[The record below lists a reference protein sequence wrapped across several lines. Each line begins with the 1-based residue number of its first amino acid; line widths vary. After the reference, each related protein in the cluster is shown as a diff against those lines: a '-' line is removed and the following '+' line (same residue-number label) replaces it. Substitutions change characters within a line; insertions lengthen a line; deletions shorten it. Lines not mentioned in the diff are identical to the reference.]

1 MTISKFI
8 FKNFISNINNYL
20 IYFLSSI
27 VSVSIFFLFISI
39 KDILRKSLDRGNI
52 NSLILGVMILVAVIS
67 CIFTRYAFKVYIKTR
82 YKDYGMLVLLGMNK
96 RFIYLF
102 VLIECTSISL
112 ISTIIGIFI
121 GNISLSLL
129 FKILQIFG
137 AVSDYIYYNPLNNCL
152 IVFILFIFIF
162 VISIGSILY
171 KLKNSSILNFFNY
184 SVTEE
189 YKNNKYWFLG
199 FIGIILVIGAISI
212 LFYNIKN
219 YLLHAINS
227 MIICILGIRIIIL
240 FWGDIA
246 LKLLKSNKKLYYK
259 KLLSYNNLY
268 YRFNKNRDIIFISFL
283 INFLMLIILGG
294 LFSDYIGKNLSDF
307 YNEEYPYDVVYVSNT
322 EIKTDIIEYEFK
334 ELDLYTNIKY
344 KFITMP
350 VYGTYNEERRY
361 WEDHI
366 DYLYQVISITDFN
379 YLSNSNKVLNNGEI
393 LLVEQTQTLDH
404 LDFNLSDYPNMYIKL
419 GSNLEKYKIKEI
431 FSKILIGRRRIEK
444 CSHLIVAS
452 DEDYKSIMDNNQVPN
467 EIIIY
472 NFSNKDSNKL
482 KLLSKSLARF
492 EANHNNI
499 SVYDKDMIISNEKNE
514 DLFLNLIFLFLG
526 LLLSLCLGCIIYFK
540 ISSEF
545 TLILDKYMFLFK
557 LGMDKKHIKMTLG
570 EEIGVNFIIPI
581 FISAILSY
589 PYYLIVM
596 GFYINFAIDVKTVDF
611 IICNLCFII
620 VLIICVLLQLLYYKF
635 LKCKLIKSVM
645 SNCDR

>member
-1 MTISKFI
+1 MTIRKFI

-199 FIGIILVIGAISI
+199 FIGVILVIGAISI
-212 LFYNIKN
+212 LFSNIKN
-219 YLLHAINS
+219 YVLHAIKS

-294 LFSDYIGKNLSDF
+294 IFSDYISKNLSDF
-307 YNEEYPYDVVYVSNT
+307 YNEGHPYDVVYVSNT

-350 VYGTYNEERRY
+350 VYGTYDEERRY

-366 DYLYQVISITDFN
+366 DYLYQVISITDYN

-393 LLVEQTQTLDH
+393 LLVEQTDTLDH

-419 GSNLEKYKIKEI
+419 GSNLKKYKIKEI
-431 FSKILIGRRRIEK
+431 FSKILIGRRRIET

-526 LLLSLCLGCIIYFK
+526 LLLSLCLCCIIYFK

-589 PYYLIVM
+589 PYYFIFM
-596 GFYINFAIDVKTVDF
+596 GFHINFAINVKTVDF
-611 IICNLCFII
+611 IICNFCFII

>member
-1 MTISKFI
+1 MTIRKFI

-67 CIFTRYAFKVYIKTR
+67 CVFTRYAFKVYIKTR
-82 YKDYGMLVLLGMNK
+82 YKDYGMLVLLGMDK

-171 KLKNSSILNFFNY
+171 KLRNSSILNFFNY

-199 FIGIILVIGAISI
+199 FIGVILVIGAISI
-212 LFYNIKN
+212 LFSNIKN
-219 YLLHAINS
+219 YVLHAIKS

-294 LFSDYIGKNLSDF
+294 IFSDYISKNLSDF
-307 YNEEYPYDVVYVSNT
+307 YNEGHPYDVVYVSNT

-350 VYGTYNEERRY
+350 VYGTYDEESLY

-366 DYLYQVISITDFN
+366 DYLYQVISITDYN

-393 LLVEQTQTLDH
+393 LLVEQTDTLDH

-419 GSNLEKYKIKEI
+419 GSNLEKYEIEEI
-431 FSKILIGRRRIEK
+431 FSKILIGHGIEK
-444 CSHLIVAS
+444 CSRLIVAS

-514 DLFLNLIFLFLG
+514 NLFLNLIFLFLG

-589 PYYLIVM
+589 PYYFIFM
-596 GFYINFAIDVKTVDF
+596 GFHINFAINVKTVDF

>member
-1 MTISKFI
+1 MTIRKFI

-67 CIFTRYAFKVYIKTR
+67 CVFTRYAFKVYIKTR
-82 YKDYGMLVLLGMNK
+82 YKDYGMLVLLGMDK

-171 KLKNSSILNFFNY
+171 KLRNSSILNFFNY

-199 FIGIILVIGAISI
+199 FIGVILVIGAISI
-212 LFYNIKN
+212 LFSNIKN
-219 YLLHAINS
+219 YVLHAIKS

-294 LFSDYIGKNLSDF
+294 IFSDYISKNLSDF
-307 YNEEYPYDVVYVSNT
+307 YNEGHPYDVVYVSNT

-350 VYGTYNEERRY
+350 VYGTYDEESLY

-419 GSNLEKYKIKEI
+419 GSNLEKYKIEEI
-431 FSKILIGRRRIEK
+431 FSKILIGHGIEK
-444 CSHLIVAS
+444 CSRLIVAS

-492 EANHNNI
+492 EANYNNI
-499 SVYDKDMIISNEKNE
+499 NVYDKDMIISNEKNE
-514 DLFLNLIFLFLG
+514 NLFLNLIFLFLG

-540 ISSEF
+540 ISSES

-589 PYYLIVM
+589 PYYFIFM
-596 GFYINFAIDVKTVDF
+596 GFHINFAINVKTVDF

>member
-1 MTISKFI
+1 MTIRKFI

-67 CIFTRYAFKVYIKTR
+67 CVFTRYAFKVYIKTR
-82 YKDYGMLVLLGMNK
+82 YKDYGMLVLLGMDK

-171 KLKNSSILNFFNY
+171 KLRNSSILNFFNY

-199 FIGIILVIGAISI
+199 FIGVILVIGAISI
-212 LFYNIKN
+212 LFSNIKN
-219 YLLHAINS
+219 YVLHAIKS

-294 LFSDYIGKNLSDF
+294 IFSDYISKNLSDF
-307 YNEEYPYDVVYVSNT
+307 YNEGHPYDVVYVSNT

-350 VYGTYNEERRY
+350 VYGTYDEESLY

-366 DYLYQVISITDFN
+366 DYLYQVISITDYN

-393 LLVEQTQTLDH
+393 LLVEQTDTLDH

-419 GSNLEKYKIKEI
+419 GSNLEKYKIEEI
-431 FSKILIGRRRIEK
+431 FSKILIGHGIEK

-589 PYYLIVM
+589 PYYFIFM
-596 GFYINFAIDVKTVDF
+596 GFHINFAINVKTVDF

>member
-39 KDILRKSLDRGNI
+39 KDILHKSLDMNNI

-82 YKDYGMLVLLGMNK
+82 YRDYGMLVLLGMNK

-212 LFYNIKN
+212 LFSNIKN
-219 YLLHAINS
+219 YVLHAINS

-294 LFSDYIGKNLSDF
+294 IFSDYISKNLSDF
-307 YNEEYPYDVVYVSNT
+307 YNEGHPYDVVYVSNT
-322 EIKTDIIEYEFK
+322 EIKTDVIEYEFK

-350 VYGTYNEERRY
+350 VYGTYDEERRY

-366 DYLYQVISITDFN
+366 DYLYQVISITDYN

-393 LLVEQTQTLDH
+393 LLVEQTDTLDH

-431 FSKILIGRRRIEK
+431 FSKILIGRRGIEK

-499 SVYDKDMIISNEKNE
+499 RVYDKDMIISNEKNE

-589 PYYLIVM
+589 PYYFIFM
-596 GFYINFAIDVKTVDF
+596 GFHINFAINVKTVDF

>member
-1 MTISKFI
+1 
-8 FKNFISNINNYL
+8 
-20 IYFLSSI
+20 
-27 VSVSIFFLFISI
+27 
-39 KDILRKSLDRGNI
+39 
-52 NSLILGVMILVAVIS
+52 MILVAVIS

-137 AVSDYIYYNPLNNCL
+137 VVSDYIYYNPLNNCL

-212 LFYNIKN
+212 LFSNIKN
-219 YLLHAINS
+219 YVLHAINS

-294 LFSDYIGKNLSDF
+294 IFSDYISKNLSDF
-307 YNEEYPYDVVYVSNT
+307 YNEGHPYDVVYVSNT
-322 EIKTDIIEYEFK
+322 EIKTDVIEYEFK

-366 DYLYQVISITDFN
+366 DYLYQVISITDYN

-452 DEDYKSIMDNNQVPN
+452 DEDYKSIMNNNQVPN

-589 PYYLIVM
+589 PYYFIFM
-596 GFYINFAIDVKTVDF
+596 GFHINFAINVKTVDF

>member
-1 MTISKFI
+1 MTIRKFI

-199 FIGIILVIGAISI
+199 FIGVILVIGAISI
-212 LFYNIKN
+212 LFSNIKN
-219 YLLHAINS
+219 YVLHAIKS

-294 LFSDYIGKNLSDF
+294 IFSDYISKNLSDF
-307 YNEEYPYDVVYVSNT
+307 YNEGHPYDVVYVSNT

-350 VYGTYNEERRY
+350 VYGTYDEERRY

-366 DYLYQVISITDFN
+366 DYLYQVISITDYN

-393 LLVEQTQTLDH
+393 LLVEQTDTLDH

-419 GSNLEKYKIKEI
+419 GSNLKKYKIKEI
-431 FSKILIGRRRIEK
+431 FSKILIGHGIEK
-444 CSHLIVAS
+444 CSRLIVAS

-492 EANHNNI
+492 EANYNNI
-499 SVYDKDMIISNEKNE
+499 NVYDKDMIISNEKNE

-589 PYYLIVM
+589 PYYFIFM
-596 GFYINFAIDVKTVDF
+596 GFHINFAINVKTVDF

>member
-1 MTISKFI
+1 MTIRKFI

-199 FIGIILVIGAISI
+199 FIGVILVIGAISI
-212 LFYNIKN
+212 LFSNIKN
-219 YLLHAINS
+219 YVLHAIKS

-294 LFSDYIGKNLSDF
+294 IFSDYISKNLSDF
-307 YNEEYPYDVVYVSNT
+307 YNEGHPYDVVYVSNT

-350 VYGTYNEERRY
+350 VYGTYDEERRY

-366 DYLYQVISITDFN
+366 DYLYQVISITDYN

-393 LLVEQTQTLDH
+393 LLVEQTDTLDH

-419 GSNLEKYKIKEI
+419 GSNLKKYKIKEI
-431 FSKILIGRRRIEK
+431 FSKILIGRRRIET
-444 CSHLIVAS
+444 CSHLIIAS

-492 EANHNNI
+492 EANYNNI
-499 SVYDKDMIISNEKNE
+499 NVYDKDMIISNEKNE

-540 ISSEF
+540 ISSES

-589 PYYLIVM
+589 PYYFIFM
-596 GFYINFAIDVKTVDF
+596 GFHINFAINVKTVDF

>member
-1 MTISKFI
+1 MTIRKFI

-39 KDILRKSLDRGNI
+39 KDILRKSLDMDNI

-67 CIFTRYAFKVYIKTR
+67 CVFTRYAFKVYIKTR
-82 YKDYGMLVLLGMNK
+82 YKDYGMLVLLGMDK

-171 KLKNSSILNFFNY
+171 KLRNSSILNFFNY

-199 FIGIILVIGAISI
+199 FIGVILVIGAISI
-212 LFYNIKN
+212 LFSNIKN
-219 YLLHAINS
+219 YVLHAINS

-294 LFSDYIGKNLSDF
+294 LFSDYISKNLSDF
-307 YNEEYPYDVVYVSNT
+307 YNEGHPYDVVYVSNT

-350 VYGTYNEERRY
+350 VYGTYDEESLY

-366 DYLYQVISITDFN
+366 DYLYQVISITDYN
-379 YLSNSNKVLNNGEI
+379 YLSNSNKVINNGEI

-419 GSNLEKYKIKEI
+419 GSNLEKYKIEEI
-431 FSKILIGRRRIEK
+431 FSKILIGHGIEK
-444 CSHLIVAS
+444 CSRLIVAS

-499 SVYDKDMIISNEKNE
+499 NVYNKDMIISNEKNE
-514 DLFLNLIFLFLG
+514 NLFLNLIFLFLG

-540 ISSEF
+540 ISSES

-589 PYYLIVM
+589 PYYFIFM
-596 GFYINFAIDVKTVDF
+596 GFHINFAINVKTVDF
-611 IICNLCFII
+611 IICNLCFTI